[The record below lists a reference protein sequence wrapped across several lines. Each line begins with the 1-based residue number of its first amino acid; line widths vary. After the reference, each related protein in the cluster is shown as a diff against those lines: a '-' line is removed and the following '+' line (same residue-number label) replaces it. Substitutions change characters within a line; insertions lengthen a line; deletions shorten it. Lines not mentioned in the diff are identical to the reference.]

1 VLGAVAQ
8 AAGAAVDAAMAT
20 LAVVVAAA
28 QVTVVVSTPG
38 VPGPVLAWAALET
51 PQACMFATTKVVTS
65 SSGARATPLGPSAP
79 KFESNIAL
87 NSPPTVISA
96 ATSNPSCSFKHGWF
110 NNYPA
115 NLQAK
120 QLAYVEANTTSYG
133 PVLSRLSSHGD
144 LTLGQSSFDC
154 PLCPVTCPW

>member
-1 VLGAVAQ
+1 
-8 AAGAAVDAAMAT
+8 MAT
-20 LAVVVAAA
+20 LAVVMAAA

-51 PQACMFATTKVVTS
+51 PQACVFATTKVVTS

-87 NSPPTVISA
+87 NTPPTVISA

-120 QLAYVEANTTSYG
+120 QLAYVKANKTM
-133 PVLSRLSSHGD
+133 VLFSPDCHPTVTLLSDNRHLIAPSV
-144 LTLGQSSFDC
+144 QS
-154 PLCPVTCPW
+154 PAPGEL